1 MKRIHFIIIGIIAA
15 AAVSCGKQTPDPEFS
30 LISETF
36 DVGYEGGKI
45 EIGYDIRNHV
55 PGERLIVTSDAPWI
69 TINSYNRTK
78 ATVSVLENFSRT
90 EPREARITLSYGDAC
105 QRTAVIRQ
113 DYLKAAIIFDNPSVV
128 FDNQKQSLMV
138 AYDVTN
144 PVADAT
150 PDAAGSNPPEWL
162 KFYNTGK
169 GLYLSVEQNSSG
181 EERTFEI
188 VLTYPGADDTHLKVV
203 QGKDSEYVIIAEARW
218 AKQNCGIDESNPYG
232 KLYKYDGALAA
243 CPDGWRA
250 PTRSEMSRLCTRYSE
265 FEEVDGIRGR
275 WFSGEE
281 AYSTR
286 ATRIFL
292 PARGYRQ
299 GADGELMEFSEG
311 GHYICGEKDKEGNV
325 HVIYFQYLKF
335 SGTQP
340 ALHDTEFYGSLR
352 CVKSD

>member
-1 MKRIHFIIIGIIAA
+1 MKRIHFIVIGLIAA
-15 AAVSCGKQTPDPEFS
+15 AAVSCGKQSPEFA
-30 LISETF
+30 LTSETF
-36 DVGYEGGKI
+36 NIGYEGGKI

-55 PGERLIVTSDAPWI
+55 PGEKLIVTTETPWL

-78 ATVSVLENFSRT
+78 ATVSVMENFSRT
-90 EPREARITLSYGDAC
+90 EPREAQITLTYGGEK
-105 QRTAVIRQ
+105 QRTVVIRQ
-113 DYLKAAIIFDNPSVV
+113 DYRKAVIKLDNPTVN

-138 AYDVTN
+138 AYEVTE
-144 PVADAT
+144 PVPEAT
-150 PDAAGSNPPEWL
+150 PDASGNTAPEWL
-162 KFYNTGK
+162 KFHNTGK
-169 GLYLSVEQNSSG
+169 GLYLSVERNLSE
-181 EERTFEI
+181 EERSFDI
-188 VLTYPGADDTHLKVV
+188 VLKYPGADNACLKVV
-203 QGKDSEYVIIAEARW
+203 QGTDSEYMIIAETKW

-232 KLYKYDGALAA
+232 KLYNYDEALTA

-250 PTRSEMSRLCTRYSE
+250 PTRAEMSRLCTRYSD

-281 AYSTR
+281 TYSTQ

-299 GADGELMEFSEG
+299 GADGEIMEFSEG
-311 GHYICGEKDKEGNV
+311 GHYICGEKDKAGNV

-335 SGTQP
+335 SGTKP

-352 CVKSD
+352 CVKAD